1 MYKLTNLTLA
11 VLMTLLLAACGN
23 DDETT
28 PSSDLE
34 DTWTAI
40 SVDIDLDMTTEVAGQ
55 TVISDVVITGENLA
69 YDLTLDGGDF
79 TTDGSYDMN
88 VMATVSGVPQNS
100 VDNYSDVTGAGTYS
114 TDGDVITINGSFYEL
129 EYNGIDLY
137 ASNDEQSAN
146 YTINSDDQLVISQ
159 NETSTSTTGGA
170 TTTVTISSTS
180 VWERK

>member
-1 MYKLTNLTLA
+1 MYKLTNLALA
-11 VLMTLLLAACGN
+11 MLMMLLLAACGN

-69 YDLTLDGGDF
+69 YDLTLDGSDF

-88 VMATVSGVPQNS
+88 VMATVGGVPQNS
-100 VDNYSDVTGAGTYS
+100 LDNYSNVTGAGTYT
-114 TDGDVITINGSFYEL
+114 TDGDQITINGSFYEL
-129 EYNGIDLY
+129 QYNGIDLN
-137 ASNDEQSAN
+137 AANGEQTAT
-146 YTINSDDQLVISQ
+146 YTINSDDQLVISSDD
-159 NETSTSTTGGA
+159 TSTSTASGA
-170 TTTVTISSTS
+170 TTTVSISSTS